1 MLSLYSLFFFLQ
13 TIYVNVKQHPF
24 AKYKNSER
32 FFFFFLI
39 RNKTAKVTYFIS
51 KRQNAQRVRLYL
63 TYFWCYIFH
72 NFSLLITLC
81 IELHCNLI
89 ILRHCFS
96 RSLLIDLLP
105 RIHVMIDFSIEKEI
119 FLRIQD
125 TSLNMVHL
133 VFQLLFRRSESNI
146 HCLPHPNIN

>member
-1 MLSLYSLFFFLQ
+1 MLSLYIYIYIFFLQ

-24 AKYKNSER
+24 AKYKNSET
-32 FFFFFLI
+32 FFFFI

-133 VFQLLFRRSESNI
+133 VFQQLFRRSESNI
-146 HCLPHPNIN
+146 YCLPHPNIN

>member
-1 MLSLYSLFFFLQ
+1 MLSLYIYIYIYFLQ

-24 AKYKNSER
+24 AKYKNSET
-32 FFFFFLI
+32 FFFFI

-105 RIHVMIDFSIEKEI
+105 RIHVMK
-119 FLRIQD
+119 
-125 TSLNMVHL
+125 
-133 VFQLLFRRSESNI
+133 RRFFFESKT
-146 HCLPHPNIN
+146 HH

>member
-1 MLSLYSLFFFLQ
+1 M
-13 TIYVNVKQHPF
+13 
-24 AKYKNSER
+24 
-32 FFFFFLI
+32 
-39 RNKTAKVTYFIS
+39 
-51 KRQNAQRVRLYL
+51 RLYL

-146 HCLPHPNIN
+146 ACPILTLIEKTNGVKFSFSTLKNTLVTFSLFLHFICSVTLS